1 MTVSRHSLSALRAR
15 LLPVVAVLG
24 IGWQPLNA
32 AEPATFPSAEAA
44 VAALVSAARAD
55 DKTALIAVLGD
66 RADALLD
73 SGDAVADATARARFV
88 EQYEEANALVPDADG
103 RLTLEVGTDG
113 WPSPVPLV
121 KRGDMWAFDTAA
133 GVDEMV
139 YRRIGRNEL
148 GAIET
153 LRGIVDAQ
161 ADYAAEGRDGLP
173 SGIYAQRL
181 MSSAGKHDGLYWP
194 TQPDEPASPIGPFV
208 AGASTEG
215 YTPGEGQD
223 GSTYHGYRFRLL
235 TAQGAA
241 APGGARD
248 YLEGG
253 LLKSGFAV
261 VAYPASYRVSGVQTF
276 LISHEGVVYQ
286 QDLGDS
292 TEKTATALSTF
303 NPDSGWSKAEQ

>member
-1 MTVSRHSLSALRAR
+1 MTISHHCLSVLRAR

-73 SGDAVADATARARFV
+73 SGDAVADAAARARFV

-103 RLTLEVGTDG
+103 HLTLEVGTDG
-113 WPSPVPLV
+113 WPSPVPLL
-121 KRGDMWAFDTAA
+121 KRGDAWAFDTDA

-153 LRGIVDAQ
+153 LRGIVDGQ

-173 SGIYAQRL
+173 AGIYARRL
-181 MSSAGKHDGLYWP
+181 MSSPGKHDGLYWP
-194 TQPDEPASPIGPFV
+194 TQPDESASPVGPFV
-208 AGASTEG
+208 ASASTEG
-215 YTPGEGQD
+215 YTPGEGAD
-223 GSTYHGYRFRLL
+223 GNTYHGYRYRLL
-235 TAQGAA
+235 TSQGAA

-248 YLEGG
+248 YLDGE
-253 LLKSGFAV
+253 LLKGGFAV

-276 LISHEGVVYQ
+276 LVSHDGVVYQ

-292 TEKTATALSTF
+292 TEKTAAELGTF
-303 NPDSGWSKAEQ
+303 DPDAGWSKAEQ